1 MFLAQECAL
10 GQTFMS
16 PVDAPVSNFLRS
28 MNMIFHKTGNVF
40 GKADPGRDLTQSFVL
55 QWVAF
60 FRA

>member
-55 QWVAF
+55 Q
-60 FRA
+60 